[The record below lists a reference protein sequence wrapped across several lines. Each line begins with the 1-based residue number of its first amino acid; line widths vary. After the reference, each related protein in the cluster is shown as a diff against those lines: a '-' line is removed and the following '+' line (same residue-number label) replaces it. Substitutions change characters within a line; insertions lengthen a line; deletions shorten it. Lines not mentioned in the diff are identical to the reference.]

1 MRCHWPVTVRQVLVG
16 TRKCIVDTAFKLQQS
31 RNDQIAERLEATDM
45 FWTYVEYRTLKPS
58 ESFEYGLVDDSGDI
72 G

>member
-16 TRKCIVDTAFKLQQS
+16 TRKCIVDTALKLQQY
-31 RNDQIAERLEATDM
+31 RYDQIAERLEAADM

>member
-1 MRCHWPVTVRQVLVG
+1 L
-16 TRKCIVDTAFKLQQS
+16 KLQQF
-31 RNDQIAERLEATDM
+31 RYDQIAERLELAYM

>member
-16 TRKCIVDTAFKLQQS
+16 TRKCIADTALKLQQY
-31 RNDQIAERLEATDM
+31 RNDQIAERLELAYM
-45 FWTYVEYRTLKPS
+45 FWSDVEYRTLKPS